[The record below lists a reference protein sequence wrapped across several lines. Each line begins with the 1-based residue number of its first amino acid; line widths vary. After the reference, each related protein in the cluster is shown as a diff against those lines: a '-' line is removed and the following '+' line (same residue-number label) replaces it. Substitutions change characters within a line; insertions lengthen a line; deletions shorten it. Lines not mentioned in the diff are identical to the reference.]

1 MDPRIFESPKVF
13 RPERWLEPGA
23 DKRMEYFYPF
33 STGPRSC
40 IGRKLVTHMTHQRF
54 AFLLIAA
61 SFAWMEILKAVA
73 VVFKLF
79 DVRRINPE
87 PTVVREG
94 FFNKA
99 VECEVEIHK
108 RRLN

>member
-1 MDPRIFESPKVF
+1 MDPRIFESPKTF
-13 RPERWLEPGA
+13 RPERWLQPGA
-23 DKRMEYFYPF
+23 DKLMEYFYPF

-40 IGRKLVTHMTHQRF
+40 IGRKLVTHDPPTF
-54 AFLLIAA
+54 CILIAE

-108 RRLN
+108 RRFN

>member
-1 MDPRIFESPKVF
+1 
-13 RPERWLEPGA
+13 
-23 DKRMEYFYPF
+23 
-33 STGPRSC
+33 
-40 IGRKLVTHMTHQRF
+40 MTP
-54 AFLLIAA
+54 
-61 SFAWMEILKAVA
+61 SFAWMETLKAVV

-79 DVRRINPE
+79 HVQRRNDK

-108 RRLN
+108 RRFS

>member
-1 MDPRIFESPKVF
+1 MHRKKVSHSSSSVTF
-13 RPERWLEPGA
+13 
-23 DKRMEYFYPF
+23 
-33 STGPRSC
+33 C
-40 IGRKLVTHMTHQRF
+40 ILM
-54 AFLLIAA
+54 AA

-79 DVRRINPE
+79 HVKRINPA
-87 PTVVREG
+87 PTVIREG

-108 RRLN
+108 RRFN

>member
-1 MDPRIFESPKVF
+1 MDPRIFELPKIF

-40 IGRKLVTHMTHQRF
+40 IGR
-54 AFLLIAA
+54 

-79 DVRRINPE
+79 NVRRINPE

-108 RRLN
+108 RRFS